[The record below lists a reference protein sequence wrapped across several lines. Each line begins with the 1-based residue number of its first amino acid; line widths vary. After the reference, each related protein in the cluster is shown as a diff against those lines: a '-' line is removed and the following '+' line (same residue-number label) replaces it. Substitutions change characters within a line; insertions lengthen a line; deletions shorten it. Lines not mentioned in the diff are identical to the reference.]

1 MAPRFSGKFLYSSI
15 SYVRKHDEILL
26 FCYNSSYRKTV
37 YERKLLEMIKKLAV
51 LFKNDIVLLISFCLA
66 LLSCLIT
73 PPGPEYL
80 GYLDFHTLILLFCLM
95 LIVEG
100 LREANFFPYIGNLL
114 LSRTSSKR
122 GLSLVLVF
130 LCFVS
135 SMFITNDV
143 ALITFVPFGILIL
156 EMAGMESR
164 ICYLIVLMTIAANLG
179 SMFTPVGNPQ
189 NLYLYSLTGLKLHE
203 FLLLM
208 LPFTALSAALLVL
221 FALLGTER
229 GSIRI
234 QMENT
239 SLTKKGTLLFLG
251 LLFLFCMLSVAG
263 ILSDWILLIL
273 IVIPLLIHQRTLF
286 TRVDYSLLLT
296 FIFFFI
302 FVGNIDHFEQLRVF
316 ISSVLAHHERI
327 ISILASQVI
336 SNVPAA
342 MLLSNYTAEVQEL
355 IIGTNLGG
363 LGTLIASMASLISY
377 RQISAR
383 YPRQKGKYFVIFTI
397 CNVIFLLILYL
408 VFRCF

>member
-1 MAPRFSGKFLYSSI
+1 
-15 SYVRKHDEILL
+15 
-26 FCYNSSYRKTV
+26 
-37 YERKLLEMIKKLAV
+37 MIKKLAV

-208 LPFTALSAALLVL
+208 LPFTALSASTPCFVCP
-221 FALLGTER
+221 LGH
-229 GSIRI
+229 
-234 QMENT
+234 
-239 SLTKKGTLLFLG
+239 GT
-251 LLFLFCMLSVAG
+251 
-263 ILSDWILLIL
+263 WIH
-273 IVIPLLIHQRTLF
+273 P
-286 TRVDYSLLLT
+286 DP
-296 FIFFFI
+296 
-302 FVGNIDHFEQLRVF
+302 D
-316 ISSVLAHHERI
+316 
-327 ISILASQVI
+327 
-336 SNVPAA
+336 
-342 MLLSNYTAEVQEL
+342 
-355 IIGTNLGG
+355 
-363 LGTLIASMASLISY
+363 
-377 RQISAR
+377 
-383 YPRQKGKYFVIFTI
+383 GKYFPYEKRDAPVSWPSLS
-397 CNVIFLLILYL
+397 FLYALGSRHPFRLDFADPHRDPASDPSEDPVYKSGLFAASYLYFL
-408 VFRCF
+408 FHFCWEYRSL

>member
-15 SYVRKHDEILL
+15 SSVRKHDEILL

-189 NLYLYSLTGLKLHE
+189 NLYLYSLSGLKLHE

-327 ISILASQVI
+327 ISILASQII